1 MNRRSALVAAAVG
14 YGLVALAALLVA
26 VVRGG
31 VATTAAA
38 ILLCAAPL
46 LLHLAVRVPA
56 LSAVALGGVLGA
68 APFATIPGTGT
79 YAVLALAVWFAV
91 TVLCLRPRSS
101 RQNTAV
107 LGMLAAFLIVSAF
120 SMVVT
125 FDGIGALL
133 TYLRWALAAGITVLA
148 LVADERMRR
157 AVLRAFVA
165 GAVLG
170 AATALVMV
178 LLDPDGQLLNSLTV
192 FGYGDTSA
200 VGNLRTVSVDGA
212 SLTRASGLYVDPNVA
227 GLFFLFAF
235 GIAGAQLR
243 GRRRLLVLALLAVA
257 IVGTFSRG
265 AMGALVIGLAVTL
278 VVSRSSA
285 GARAA
290 SAVAGILALGSLY
303 WVPALRD
310 RFVDSFDSRT
320 AGVSDRVDALAN
332 YPAQMAGH
340 WWFGRGWDL
349 REFTDAAYGYSL
361 NHVANTPLLIVWR
374 AGILSGLLFVAL
386 LLVVLV
392 VAIRRSRR
400 GAASGRSGGGS
411 ANLALAVYAGTILFA
426 FQVDFPVV
434 TMTPLTLAFGLLL
447 AQLCSVDASPRGP
460 AGSGVG
466 ERAAPAVADAPALAA
481 SATPPSSPRQERQP

>member
-1 MNRRSALVAAAVG
+1 MSWRPLPVLAAVA
-14 YGLVALAALLVA
+14 YALVALAALLLA

-31 VATTAAA
+31 VATTAVA
-38 ILLCAAPL
+38 ILLCSAPL

-68 APFATIPGTGT
+68 APFATVPGTGT

-101 RQNTAV
+101 PQSTAV
-107 LGMLAAFLIVSAF
+107 LGVLTAFLIVSAF

-133 TYLRWALAAGITVLA
+133 TYLRWALAAGITILA

-157 AVLRAFVA
+157 TVLRAFVA
-165 GAVLG
+165 GAAIG

-178 LLDPDGQLLNSLTV
+178 VLDPGGQLLNSLTL

-200 VGNLRTVSVDGA
+200 VGNLRTVTVDGS
-212 SLTRASGLYVDPNVA
+212 SLTRVSGLYVDPNVA

-243 GRRRLLVLALLAVA
+243 GRPRILVLVLLGAA

-265 AMGALVIGLAVTL
+265 AMGALVLGLAVTL
-278 VVSRSSA
+278 VVSHRSA

-290 SAVAGILALGSLY
+290 SVAGGILALGSLY

-332 YPAQMAGH
+332 YPGQMAGH

-392 VAIRRSRR
+392 VAVRRSRR
-400 GAASGRSGGGS
+400 AGSGSGS
-411 ANLALAVYAGTILFA
+411 DLALAVYAGTVFFA

-447 AQLCSVDASPRGP
+447 TQLCSVAPP
-460 AGSGVG
+460 APPPADPVAGV
-466 ERAAPAVADAPALAA
+466 RTAAALA
-481 SATPPSSPRQERQP
+481 TPQPSPRQERQP